1 MKRFFAII
9 FFSLFTAVFVNAQ
22 CSIDYT
28 YYPVGVNYGLHPD
41 TLPDGVV
48 GQFYN
53 QDLTFYLPLDTVSML
68 ALGDSYTIGQ
78 SVDSIDR
85 WPVQLIDTLQ
95 LKGRVIHE
103 FEIRAVTGWTTSAL
117 LLSLKNKIIK
127 PRYNIVS
134 LLIGVNNYYQGLPEA
149 IYIKEFQ
156 ELLDSATGY
165 CTLGKK
171 GVFAVSI
178 PDYGYTPFGENDQ
191 YRISK
196 LTDRYNFIGD
206 SISQANGIEFIN
218 ITDISRTWTTNADLV
233 ATDQLHPS
241 GKQYSLWVSRML
253 NNNFLTSKTRLD
265 YRTVIPARQLS
276 KRVWIFNQTLQLNI
290 FTLNGQLV
298 FRKTVNNGEVV
309 DLTKIKGNIMIMNSK
324 TESWSVSLY

>member
-1 MKRFFAII
+1 MVNKLKVLLSFLLY
-9 FFSLFTAVFVNAQ
+9 SLTIKAQ
-22 CSIDYT
+22 
-28 YYPVGVNYGLHPD
+28 
-41 TLPDGVV
+41 
-48 GQFYN
+48 
-53 QDLTFYLPLDTVSML
+53 YLPLDTVSML

-85 WPVQLIDTLQ
+85 WPVQFIDTLQ
-95 LKGRVIHE
+95 LKGRVINE

-127 PRYNIVS
+127 TRFNTVS

-253 NNNFLTSKTRLD
+253 NNNFLTSNTRLD
-265 YRTVIPARQLS
+265 YRSAIPASQVS
-276 KRVWIFNQTLQLNI
+276 KRVWKFNQSLQIKILNWS
-290 FTLNGQLV
+290 GQLV
-298 FRKTVNNGEVV
+298 FQKSINKGGIV
-309 DLTKIKGNIMIMNSK
+309 DLTRIKGSVMVITSK
-324 TESWSVSLY
+324 TDKWSVRLID

>member
-1 MKRFFAII
+1 MVNKLKVLLSFLLY
-9 FFSLFTAVFVNAQ
+9 SLTIKAQ
-22 CSIDYT
+22 
-28 YYPVGVNYGLHPD
+28 
-41 TLPDGVV
+41 
-48 GQFYN
+48 
-53 QDLTFYLPLDTVSML
+53 YLPLDTVSML

-85 WPVQLIDTLQ
+85 WPVQFIDTLQ
-95 LKGRVIHE
+95 LKGRVINE
-103 FEIRAVTGWTTSAL
+103 FEIRAVTRWTTSAL
-117 LLSLKNKIIK
+117 LLSLKNKIIM
-127 PRYNIVS
+127 PRFNTVS

-253 NNNFLTSKTRLD
+253 NNNFLTSNTRLD
-265 YRTVIPARQLS
+265 YRSAIPASQVS
-276 KRVWIFNQTLQLNI
+276 KRVWKFNQSLQIKILNWS
-290 FTLNGQLV
+290 GQLV
-298 FRKTVNNGEVV
+298 FQKSINKGGIV
-309 DLTKIKGNIMIMNSK
+309 DLTRIKGSVMVITSK
-324 TESWSVSLY
+324 TDKWSVRLID

>member
-1 MKRFFAII
+1 MVNKLKVLLSFLLY
-9 FFSLFTAVFVNAQ
+9 SLTIKAQ
-22 CSIDYT
+22 
-28 YYPVGVNYGLHPD
+28 
-41 TLPDGVV
+41 
-48 GQFYN
+48 
-53 QDLTFYLPLDTVSML
+53 YLPIDTVSML

-127 PRYNIVS
+127 PRFNIVS

-265 YRTVIPARQLS
+265 YRAVIPARQLS